1 MVHVLLVSDWIGLAT
16 PILAAVKVFLSKFLG
31 VRIYK
36 FICKLS
42 EIQLL
47 SQRVC
52 VLKKF

>member
-16 PILAAVKVFLSKFLG
+16 PTLAAVKVFLSKFLG

-36 FICKLS
+36 CICKLL

-52 VLKKF
+52 VLKQF